1 MLLTVVVVVVVVLP
15 RLQIDYLLCIVTPA
29 AEFPI
34 VVVFLDVVV
43 VAVVVAVVV
52 EYSTDIE
59 TTFLRNCSKLADVV
73 VVAAFLVAALT
84 MAVQN
89 RNSSVLDY

>member
-1 MLLTVVVVVVVVLP
+1 MAVVWWMLLTVVVVVLP
-15 RLQIDYLLCIVTPA
+15 RPQIDYLLRIVTPA

-34 VVVFLDVVV
+34 VVVLDVVV
-43 VAVVVAVVV
+43 VVVVAV

-73 VVAAFLVAALT
+73 LVAAFLVAALT

-89 RNSSVLDY
+89 RNSLVLDY

>member
-1 MLLTVVVVVVVVLP
+1 MAVVWWMLLTVAVVVLP

-34 VVVFLDVVV
+34 VVVLDVVV
-43 VAVVVAVVV
+43 VVVVAV

-59 TTFLRNCSKLADVV
+59 TTFLRNCSKLAAV
-73 VVAAFLVAALT
+73 VVAAFLVVAALT

-89 RNSSVLDY
+89 RNSLVLDY